1 MNNRKFSALF
11 VRADS
16 AYKDKHHFDCW
27 DAERDATKFKGDM
40 PVVCHPP
47 CRAWGRLSHMAT
59 NVREGEKELA
69 LLSIDIV
76 RKNGGILEHPAGS
89 RLFFRYLPDADAFPD
104 KSGGFTVLIDQYD
117 FGHVAHKPTKLY
129 FCGIKKNQ
137 LPKMPKGDDVISD
150 KDRPPLRSMTGQV
163 KGTKRATQY
172 EREYTP
178 DALIDYFEKV
188 LTIIAENKRRENA
201 KSEQR
206 KRHTV

>member
-16 AYKDKHHFDCW
+16 AYKDRHQFDCW

-47 CRAWGRLSHMAT
+47 CRAWGKLKHMAT

-76 RKNGGILEHPAGS
+76 RKNGGIIEHPEGS
-89 RLFFRYLPDADAFPD
+89 DLFKKYLPNPNSLPD
-104 KSGGFTVLIDQYD
+104 EFNGFTILIDQYD

-129 FCGIKKNQ
+129 FCGLTMQQ
-137 LPKMPKGDDVISD
+137 LPTMPPKDETLHYCSKGL
-150 KDRPPLRSMTGQV
+150 LRSISGKV
-163 KGTKRATQY
+163 DGTTRCTQY
-172 EREYTP
+172 QREYTP
-178 DALIDYFEKV
+178 DALIDYFQKV

-201 KSEQR
+201 KS
-206 KRHTV
+206 K